1 MRPCLRIIAVAGLS
15 FGVSSVCAPA
25 ANGTPLKSGVML
37 ENIDPSIR
45 PQDDFFRYANGRW
58 LAATDIPED
67 RASYGVSDLIYD
79 GIQEQLRDLIER
91 LPQHGAGE
99 AQQIADLYASFMDEA
114 VIESRGLA
122 AIAPLLAHIGAA
134 RSRADLAAL
143 IGRYQRLGIVVPIA
157 AQVHQDAKD
166 STRAVF
172 DLEQDGLGLPDR
184 DYYLGA
190 QAEFKR
196 IRPLYLAHVGK
207 MLTLAGDTD
216 AARDARAVL
225 SLETDLARR
234 QWTRVALRDPV
245 KAFNPVPIESL
256 AAMAPEFDWQRYL
269 AAADVEGRTPYLVIG
284 QPSYIRG
291 FARLLK
297 SAPLAAWQA
306 YLRWHL
312 VSDYAPYL
320 GSGPA
325 AEHFVFYGRTLRGID
340 HERDRW
346 RRGVDLVDSS
356 IGEALGK
363 LYVAQHFPP
372 AAKARATRMVETLLA
387 AYAADIRT
395 LDWMSPATR
404 ERAEQKLAML
414 RVKIGYPDHW
424 RDYSTLVVDR
434 SDLAGNVMR
443 AHEFEYDRN
452 LRKLGRPVD
461 HTEWDMTPPTVNAY
475 YDPERNEIVFPAGI
489 LQPPFFD
496 AEADD
501 AANYGATGQTIGHEI
516 SHAFDDWGSQ
526 YDGEGRLLTPPGW
539 FTREDLARFKAK
551 TRALVAQ
558 YSAYAP
564 VPGFPINGEL
574 TLGENIADNAGLAV
588 AFKAYVLS
596 LGGVPAP
603 VIDGFTGAQR
613 FFLGYAQSYVG
624 KSRDSEAIM
633 AIKADPHSPDR
644 FRGTLPEMNLAAFDE
659 AFDVKPGDPMYRPPD
674 RRIVLW

>member
-1 MRPCLRIIAVAGLS
+1 MRRCLRIFAIGGIGCCLS
-15 FGVSSVCAPA
+15 PAIPA
-25 ANGTPLKSGVML
+25 AASGTPLKSGVVL
-37 ENIDPSIR
+37 ENIDPTVR

-58 LAATDIPED
+58 LAATDIPAD
-67 RASYGVSDLIYD
+67 RASFGVSEMIYD
-79 GIQEQLRDLIER
+79 TILAQLRDLIER
-91 LPQHGAGE
+91 LPRGAAGE
-99 AQQIADLYASFMDEA
+99 AQQIADFYASFMDEA
-114 VIESRGLA
+114 GIDSRGLEPIA
-122 AIAPLLAHIGAA
+122 AELGRIDSVRGA
-134 RSRADLAAL
+134 ADLAAL

-157 AQVHQDAKD
+157 AQVHQDARD
-166 STRAVF
+166 STRSVF

-184 DYYLGA
+184 DYYLSA
-190 QAEFKR
+190 EAEFKR
-196 IRPLYLAHVGK
+196 VRPLYLAHAEA
-207 MLTLAGDTD
+207 MLTLTGDTD
-216 AARDARAVL
+216 AARDARAVMG
-225 SLETDLARR
+225 LETSIARL
-234 QWTRVALRDPV
+234 QWTKVALRDPV
-245 KAFNPVPIESL
+245 KAYNPVPIANL
-256 AAMAPEFDWQRYL
+256 AAMAPEFDWQAYL
-269 AAADVEGRTPYLVIG
+269 AAADVDGRTPYIVIG
-284 QPSYIRG
+284 QPGYLRG

-297 SAPLAAWQA
+297 SVPLPAWRA
-306 YLRWHL
+306 YFRWHL
-312 VSDYAPYL
+312 VCDYAPYL
-320 GSGPA
+320 ASRLA
-325 AEHFVFYGRTLRGID
+325 AEHFAFYGTALRGID

-346 RRGVDLVDSS
+346 RRGVELVDGS

-372 AAKARATRMVETLLA
+372 EAKARATRMVDNLLA

-404 ERAEQKLAML
+404 VRAAEKLAKL

-424 RDYSTLVVDR
+424 RDYSTLVVER
-434 SDLAGNVMR
+434 GDLAGNVMR
-443 AHEFEYDRN
+443 AHEFEYDRY
-452 LRKLGRPVD
+452 LGKLGRPVD

-496 AEADD
+496 PDADD

-539 FTREDLARFKAK
+539 FTWKDLARFKQK

-558 YSAYAP
+558 YSEYAP

-588 AFKAYVLS
+588 AYKAYVLS
-596 LGGVPAP
+596 LGGHAAP

-613 FFLGYAQSYVG
+613 FFLGYAQSYLG